1 MKSPLLQAARSGHGT
16 PLAGVKDTL
25 GGGSAGSRIPDWRA
39 WRVYAPI
46 LLAALAGLLVTW
58 LLYSSIADL
67 EKEKRLSEFTEAA
80 RDRQLVIQREV
91 VSSLGVVLDVG
102 SFFDASDSVSRRQ
115 FREFVGPSLKR
126 NKGIVALM
134 WVPRVPEEE
143 RSAFI
148 AEARRSFAPFEIT
161 ERQLD
166 GGIRTSSPRTVHFP
180 VLYIQPYQANR
191 EMLGLDL
198 GADANTLSALQD
210 ASTTDAL
217 HVSDPQ
223 PLAAEAVVQP
233 GFSVYLP
240 VRHREAEREWVD
252 AEPPE
257 ASPAE
262 ETPGA
267 LLGFAIGIFRFK
279 DLVDRALGSLGA
291 SGVDIQFFSSAPEPG
306 QPPFYVHHSRARV
319 RPPGRPEPVQGAARP
334 TYQGEIQV
342 GNRSWTVVCTPVP
355 GFFEP
360 AAWSGWLVLGG
371 GMAFTLLVSVYLY
384 TIIGQAQKIK
394 RLVAQRTFQLEQ
406 ANSALNIEVAE
417 RRRAENALQ
426 MLNVTL
432 EHWVAKR
439 TAEAEHRARD
449 LEQFAYV
456 AAHDLKAPL
465 RAIANL
471 ARWLKEDLRDRL
483 TPETG
488 EQLDLLRD
496 RVARMNAL
504 VEGLLAYSRI
514 GRTPASVEKVDSG
527 QLLADTIDSVAPPA
541 GFTVKVAPGMP
552 TLYTDRIQLGQVFA
566 NLISNAINHHDRD
579 HGQIRVSGNDLGE
592 RCAFE
597 VADDG
602 PGIAPEYHDKVF
614 KMFQTLRVKDFGGDT
629 GIGLA
634 LVKKLVE
641 EHGGEISLDSG
652 PGRGCRFSFTWSK
665 QDAPTAYLPEPA
677 TSNG

>member
-1 MKSPLLQAARSGHGT
+1 MNSPLPRTARSGQDG
-16 PLAGVKDTL
+16 PLAGVSDTS
-25 GGGSAGSRIPDWRA
+25 GGGSAGSGIPDWRA

-46 LLAALAGLLVTW
+46 LLGAVAGLLVTW

-67 EKEKRLSEFTEAA
+67 EKEKRLGEFTEAA

-91 VSSLGVVLDVG
+91 VSALGVVLDVG

-134 WVPRVPEEE
+134 WVPRVPQEE

-148 AEARRSFAPFEIT
+148 SEARRSFAPFEIR
-161 ERQLD
+161 ERRAD
-166 GGIRTSSPRTVHFP
+166 GEMRTSPARTVHFP
-180 VLYIQPYQANR
+180 VLYVQPYQANK

-198 GADANTLSALQD
+198 GADPSALAALQD
-210 ASTTDAL
+210 ASLNDAL
-217 HVSDPQ
+217 YVSDPR
-223 PLAAEAVVQP
+223 PIDAEAGAGP
-233 GFSVYLP
+233 GFWAYLP

-257 ASPAE
+257 ASPTA

-267 LLGFAIGIFRFK
+267 LLGFAIGVFRFK

-291 SGVDIQFFSSAPEPG
+291 SGVDIQFFASAPEPG
-306 QPPFYVHHSRARV
+306 QPPFYVHHSRTRVSPARQLESIEDGV
-319 RPPGRPEPVQGAARP
+319 RP

-342 GNRSWTVVCTPVP
+342 GNRSWTVVCTPVV

-371 GMAFTLLVSVYLY
+371 GTAFTLLVSVYLY
-384 TIIGQAQKIK
+384 TVIGQAQKVK
-394 RLVAQRTFQLEQ
+394 SLVAKRTFQLEQ

-483 TPETG
+483 TPETA

-514 GRTPASVEKVDSG
+514 GRTPASVERVDTG

-541 GFTVKVAPGMP
+541 GFAVEVARGMP

-579 HGQIRVSGNDLGE
+579 RGRIRISGKELGE

-597 VADDG
+597 VVDDG

-665 QDAPTAYLPEPA
+665 QEAPTANIPERA
-677 TSNG
+677 TSIG